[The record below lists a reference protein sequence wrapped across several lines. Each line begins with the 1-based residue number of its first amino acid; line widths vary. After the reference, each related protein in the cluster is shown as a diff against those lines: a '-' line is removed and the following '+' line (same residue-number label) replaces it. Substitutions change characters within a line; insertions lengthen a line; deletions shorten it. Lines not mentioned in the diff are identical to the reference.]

1 MRTSVELGNG
11 DTLDEPL
18 LRSDALASPSHQFEV
33 FDIDEDENYDP
44 YRSDPHSSAADPKI
58 ESWNNPKSNILKV
71 IAVFYGMGIFGM
83 NDSSLGVLVQSLESH
98 YNISYQTVSYSFL
111 IAFSGYLVAAFICDH
126 LHRYLGRWG
135 VSVLGVAAQ
144 LLCYVIA
151 ACAPPF
157 PMFVLAYGI
166 SGFGNGLLEAAW
178 NSWAGNLKNQNE
190 ILGLLHGFYGLG
202 GMICPTVATVMI
214 SHGIRWN
221 LFYLFMIGATAISL
235 LLSLVAFR
243 KDTPQAYMASLAI
256 QHEQEDRLMDEDDDD
271 FEGGGAAGVEKPSH
285 HSTSSVII
293 ETMKSPLTYLISF
306 SLFCYVGTEVTL
318 GGWITTFMIDV
329 RHGDIH
335 TMGYVATGFWTGITV
350 GRMVLGFV
358 AGKLFAGKE
367 ALLVLLYLIASIL
380 LQMLFW
386 FVPSIFVSALSA
398 ALIGVAIGPLYPS
411 IMIVFLSKFPK
422 HLHVL
427 GVGVVASAGGV
438 GGAVVPFVTGTL
450 ATAHGAGV
458 LGPIGL
464 MGFSAMVVS
473 WAFVM

>member
-1 MRTSVELGNG
+1 MRSSVESRNS
-11 DTLDEPL
+11 TLDEPL
-18 LRSDALASPSHQFEV
+18 LRSDALNRPSHQFEV
-33 FDIDEDENYDP
+33 LDIDEDGDIFLD
-44 YRSDPHSSAADPKI
+44 DPHSSPAHPTI

-83 NDSSLGVLVQSLESH
+83 NDSSLGVLVQSLEAH
-98 YNISYQTVSYSFL
+98 YHISYQTVSYSFL
-111 IAFSGYLVAAFICDH
+111 VAFSGYLIAAFICDH

-135 VSVLGVAAQ
+135 VSVMGIAAQ

-157 PMFVLAYGI
+157 PMFVFAYGV

-202 GMICPTVATVMI
+202 GMICPTVATAMI

-235 LLSLVAFR
+235 LLSAVAFR
-243 KDTPQAYMASLAI
+243 MDTPQAYMASLAI
-256 QHEQEDRLMDEDDDD
+256 QHEQEDRLMEEDDDEFGD
-271 FEGGGAAGVEKPSH
+271 SSPAIEKPSH
-285 HSTSSVII
+285 HSTASVII

-329 RHGDIH
+329 RHGNKH

-367 ALLVLLYLIASIL
+367 ALLVLLYLIAAIL

-411 IMIVFLSKFPK
+411 IMIVFLGKFPK

-450 ATAHGAGV
+450 ATAQGAGV

-464 MGFSAMVVS
+464 IGFSAMVVS
-473 WAFVM
+473 WVFVM